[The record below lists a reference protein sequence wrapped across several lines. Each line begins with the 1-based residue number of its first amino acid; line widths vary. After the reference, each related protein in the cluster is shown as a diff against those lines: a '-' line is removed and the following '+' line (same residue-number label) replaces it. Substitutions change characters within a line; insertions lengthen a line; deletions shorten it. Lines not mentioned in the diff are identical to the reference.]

1 MVAEFP
7 QTTGIQLGPRGPFP
21 DIPITRTLERRWL
34 HYAFL
39 SRDNTMGLVANVSWL
54 GATADIEGATPH
66 CMPILLLYNQE
77 DGWVSSQFNA
87 RTLDSDGNLVQLDA
101 NAANSLWSA
110 FRLPHAFNEPRPFAL
125 KSASETPFV
134 NLMMQRTTR
143 PCNSQC
149 APFAKDQF
157 FRWQSEPGIIATGDW
172 GFDKDQVYSNV
183 EAVGYHERVRGY
195 WGWPE
200 LGGWVFGFANDP
212 EQREETLA
220 PPTAVVFT
228 LIQPL
233 NPPDAPTGS
242 VMLWREGRLRRHF
255 PRRNVSVAV
264 RGYFDRDR
272 VTQVPPLSHL
282 FGVAPMVPI
291 PRRLMITA
299 RLGEDWVVLD
309 FFCESA
315 ARIIISS
322 ETNFQAYSVHE
333 VFGPCLIEGQVSGQS
348 FQYETSGI
356 VEFAG
361 GAYAD

>member
-7 QTTGIQLGPRGPFP
+7 QTDAIHLGPQGPFP

-39 SRDNTMGLVANVSWL
+39 NRDNTIGLVANVSWL
-54 GATADIEGATPH
+54 GATPDIENAATH
-66 CMPILLLYNQE
+66 CMPILLLYKQE
-77 DGWVSSQFNA
+77 QGWRSSQFNA
-87 RTLDSDGNLVQLDA
+87 RTVDSEM
-101 NAANSLWSA
+101 NAIELNSENALNLWSS
-110 FRLPHAFNEPRPFAL
+110 FRLPHPYYEPQPFAL
-125 KSASETPFV
+125 RATTETPFV

-149 APFAKDQF
+149 AAFAEDQF
-157 FRWQSEPGIIATGDW
+157 FRWQSEPGIIATGEWRFNPDE
-172 GFDKDQVYSNV
+172 VYSKV

-195 WGWPE
+195 WSWPE

-212 EQREETLA
+212 EKREETLA

-228 LIQPL
+228 LIQPP

-242 VMLWREGRLRRHF
+242 VMLWREGRLCRHF
-255 PRRNVSVAV
+255 PRRNVNVAV
-264 RGYFDRDR
+264 RGYFDRDL
-272 VTQVPPLSHL
+272 VTQVPPLSNL

-291 PRRLMITA
+291 PRRLLITA

-315 ARIIISS
+315 ARIIIPS
-322 ETNFQAYSVHE
+322 ETGLQAYSVHE
-333 VFGPCLIEGQVSGQS
+333 VVGPCLIEGQLNGQS
-348 FQYETSGI
+348 FEYKTSGI

-361 GAYAD
+361 GAYGD

>member
-7 QTTGIQLGPRGPFP
+7 QTAAIQLGPKGPFP
-21 DIPITRTLERRWL
+21 DIPMTRTLERRWL

-39 SRDNTMGLVANVSWL
+39 SRDNAMGLVANLSWL
-54 GATADIEGATPH
+54 GASTDIEGASSH

-77 DGWVSSQFNA
+77 KGWSSSQFNA
-87 RTLDSDGNLVQLDA
+87 RTVDGEGNAVKINA
-101 NAANSLWSA
+101 NTAANLWSS
-110 FRLPHAFNEPRPFAL
+110 FRLPHPYHQPRPFTL
-125 KSASETPFV
+125 KATSGYPFV

-149 APFAKDQF
+149 AAFAGDQF

-172 GFDKDQVYSNV
+172 GFDKDEVYSDV

-195 WGWPE
+195 WSWPE

-228 LIQPL
+228 LIQPP

-272 VTQVPPLSHL
+272 VQQVPPLSNL
-282 FGVAPMVPI
+282 FGIAPMAPI
-291 PRRLMITA
+291 PRRLIITG
-299 RLGEDWVVLD
+299 RLGDDWVVLD

-315 ARIIISS
+315 ARIIIPS
-322 ETNFQAYSVHE
+322 ETNLQAFSVHE
-333 VFGPCLIEGQVSGQS
+333 VVGPCLIEGQVSGQS

-361 GAYAD
+361 GAHGD